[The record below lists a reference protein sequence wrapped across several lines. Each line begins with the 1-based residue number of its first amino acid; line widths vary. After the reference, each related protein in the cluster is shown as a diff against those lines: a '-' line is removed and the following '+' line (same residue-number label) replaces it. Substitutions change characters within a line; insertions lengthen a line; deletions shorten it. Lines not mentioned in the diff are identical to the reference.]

1 MGNLPPHR
9 ARVVAPVIAAI
20 ALVSALSNAQSNG
33 QMRTPPPPPTGAA
46 LKAPAPPAPPPP
58 PRLRP
63 VTVAPALNAAFA
75 NKKKYDAS
83 KLQNLVRVDA
93 GGVLLKQH
101 GREYRL
107 LAENKPIRALTRPVS
122 AIPQHLTKDA
132 DSIAK
137 WKSGGAF
144 ALVIDVPTVDHRAG
158 ESPVKDQGQRG
169 TCSAFATVAA
179 LEPLTK
185 RKTGRFGN
193 FSENDA
199 FSRAEQLLRM
209 QCTDGGGIPTW
220 AAVEVAMTSGL
231 CPEIDFAY
239 TSSCAAP
246 GIPASCV
253 TAPHA
258 KLTSV
263 YQMATPAYSIPSVPN
278 VPQHRADNVALL
290 ESWIRGGHDV
300 VYGILV
306 AGTDWVVDSV
316 LDKGIIDVQLDGA
329 GQPIGAMDAH
339 AILLVGYDHPNK
351 YFIFKNSWGKDTGH
365 DGYLYISYDYVQTYA
380 MYAFAVID

>member
-1 MGNLPPHR
+1 MGNLPSHR
-9 ARVVAPVIAAI
+9 ARVVGSVAAAI
-20 ALVSALSNAQSNG
+20 ALVSALSNAQPNG
-33 QMRTPPPPPTGAA
+33 QMRTPAPPPPPTGAA
-46 LKAPAPPAPPPP
+46 LKAPAPPLP

-63 VTVAPALNAAFA
+63 VTVAPALNATFA

-83 KLQNLVRVDA
+83 KLQNLARVDA

-107 LAENKPIRALTRPVS
+107 LAENKPMRALTRPVS
-122 AIPQHLTKDA
+122 AMPQHLTKDA

-137 WKSGGAF
+137 WKSGGALS
-144 ALVIDVPTVDHRAG
+144 LVIDVPTVDHRAG

-185 RKTGRFGN
+185 RKTDRFGN

-199 FSRAEQLLRM
+199 FNGAEQLLRM
-209 QCTDGGGIPTW
+209 ECTQGGGIPTW
-220 AAVEVAMTSGL
+220 AAVEVAMTNGL
-231 CPEIDFAY
+231 CPEIYFPY

-246 GIPASCV
+246 GIPSSCV

-263 YQMATPAYSIPSVPN
+263 YQMTTPAYSIPSVPN
-278 VPQHRADNVALL
+278 VPKHRADNVALL

-306 AGTDWVVDSV
+306 AGTDWVDST

-380 MYAFAVID
+380 MYGFAVID